1 MLACSSH
8 NSKAPNFLP
17 LQKSQPI
24 ASGAPAQPQPR
35 ILLVNRGCHL
45 PGLRPGRH
53 AFIKSLMS
61 MIQLTSP
68 EKPLHRKWKVT
79 RSWDSSRGG
88 TAEGRPARGYG
99 RPVTARGKIGLIC
112 LHLGGGGGWRGGMQR
127 GERESGA
134 ARLLESSSH
143 PAAGKA
149 NRRRTRAFY
158 RVILSSSVLS
168 IRGTVVPLTSKCLT
182 EQLAVPCW
190 RHAGCHWPRR
200 EIRARN
206 SCRSGLLLPVETR
219 TRLNV
224 ASYKFLQK
232 RASLQHVARNVA
244 VAMVNIH
251 V

>member
-8 NSKAPNFLP
+8 NSKASNFLP

-99 RPVTARGKIGLIC
+99 RPITARGKIGLIC
-112 LHLGGGGGWRGGMQR
+112 LHLRGWRGGMQR
-127 GERESGA
+127 GERVW
-134 ARLLESSSH
+134 SSETFRKLF
-143 PAAGKA
+143 P
-149 NRRRTRAFY
+149 
-158 RVILSSSVLS
+158 
-168 IRGTVVPLTSKCLT
+168 
-182 EQLAVPCW
+182 
-190 RHAGCHWPRR
+190 PRR
-200 EIRARN
+200 WKGKSEANACFLSRYSVIKVFCLYVAPW
-206 SCRSGLLLPVETR
+206 CRSPANAWR
-219 TRLNV
+219 SN
-224 ASYKFLQK
+224 
-232 RASLQHVARNVA
+232 
-244 VAMVNIH
+244 
-251 V
+251 

>member
-112 LHLGGGGGWRGGMQR
+112 LHLGGGGGGVTRRDAEGRKRVWSSETFRKLFPPRRWKGKSEANACFLSR
-127 GERESGA
+127 YSVVKCFVYTWHRGA
-134 ARLLESSSH
+134 AHQQMPDGAISCTLLE
-143 PAAGKA
+143 A
-149 NRRRTRAFY
+149 RRM
-158 RVILSSSVLS
+158 
-168 IRGTVVPLTSKCLT
+168 PLTPPGDPCPKQLQEWAPSAGGNKDSAKCGKL
-182 EQLAVPCW
+182 QVSA
-190 RHAGCHWPRR
+190 
-200 EIRARN
+200 
-206 SCRSGLLLPVETR
+206 ETCKSP
-219 TRLNV
+219 TCGP
-224 ASYKFLQK
+224 
-232 RASLQHVARNVA
+232 
-244 VAMVNIH
+244 
-251 V
+251 